1 MGVIRKVLVFLL
13 ILAMVIV
20 GVLFSLQNE
29 VLVPLDALV
38 YTFPERSLS
47 LWVLCA
53 FGLGGLFGM
62 FASTG
67 VMWRL
72 RSQTRA
78 AERELKR
85 NRQELSKLRA
95 AGLPTSE

>member
-1 MGVIRKVLVFLL
+1 MAVIRKIIVFLL
-13 ILAMVIV
+13 VLAMVVV

-29 VLVPLDALV
+29 TLVPLDALV

-53 FGLGGLFGM
+53 FGIGGLFGM
-62 FASTG
+62 FASMG

-72 RSQTRA
+72 RRQVRNNQ
-78 AERELKR
+78 REIKR
-85 NRQELSKLRA
+85 NRQELSQLRA
-95 AGLPTSE
+95 AGLPTGE